1 MMQPDDLPDE
11 IPDIPNR
18 PWEPDEPDDDKRNDE
33 RLKKEK
39 LNI

>member
-1 MMQPDDLPDE
+1 MQPDDLPDE